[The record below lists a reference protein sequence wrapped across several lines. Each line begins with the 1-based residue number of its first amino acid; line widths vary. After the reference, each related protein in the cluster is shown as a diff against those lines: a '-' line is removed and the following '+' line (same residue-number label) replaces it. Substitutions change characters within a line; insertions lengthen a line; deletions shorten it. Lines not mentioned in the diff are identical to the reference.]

1 MEDVAWRG
9 WSIPGRV
16 AIAGFDDQAE
26 EFAAEAV
33 PPLTTVRI
41 PREEIGWLAGQMLV
55 DRLAGKPVE
64 PRVVNAGFEIV
75 ARASA

>member
-1 MEDVAWRG
+1 MKDVARRG
-9 WSIPGRV
+9 WSVPERV
-16 AIAGFDDQAE
+16 AIAGFDDQE
-26 EFAAEAV
+26 EELAAEAV

-41 PREEIGWLAGQMLV
+41 PREEIGRLADQMLV

-64 PRVVNAGFEIV
+64 PHVVDAGFEIV